1 MAGSDVLVWL
11 DMEMSGLDPARERI
25 IEIATI
31 LTDGQLV
38 EIAVGPELVIHQPDE
53 ILGAMDDW
61 NTKHHGASGLT
72 ERVRASQI
80 TDADA
85 EARTIA
91 FINAHISL
99 RDRPVL
105 AGNSIHQDRRFI
117 RRYMPLLD
125 ARLHYRMV
133 DVSTIKEL
141 ARRWYPQVIAKQPQ
155 KSDTHRA
162 LDDIRESIEELRY
175 YRASVFVQPPV
186 SPAGPTGTAGPSG
199 SSTPPIPAVPT

>member
-11 DMEMSGLDPARERI
+11 DMEMTGLDPERERI

-31 LTDGQLV
+31 LTDGQLT

-53 ILGAMDDW
+53 IVAAMDEW

-72 ERVRASQI
+72 ERVRQSQI

-85 EARTIA
+85 EAQTIA
-91 FINAHISL
+91 FIDAHVAA
-99 RDRPVL
+99 RERPVL

-117 RRYMPLLD
+117 RRYMPVLEK
-125 ARLHYRMV
+125 RLHYRMV

-141 ARRWYPQVIAKQPQ
+141 ARRWFPAITAKQPQ
-155 KSDTHRA
+155 KKETHRA
-162 LDDIRESIEELRY
+162 LDDIRESIDELRF
-175 YRASVFVQPPV
+175 YRQHVFL
-186 SPAGPTGTAGPSG
+186 PA
-199 SSTPPIPAVPT
+199 TPPAT

>member
-11 DMEMSGLDPARERI
+11 DMEMTGLDPERERI

-31 LTDGQLV
+31 LTDGQLA

-53 ILGAMDDW
+53 ILAAMDDW

-72 ERVRASQI
+72 ERVRMSQI
-80 TDADA
+80 SDGSA
-85 EARTIA
+85 ETQTIA
-91 FINAHISL
+91 FIDAHVST

-117 RRYMPLLD
+117 RRYMPALEK
-125 ARLHYRMV
+125 RLHYRMV

-141 ARRWYPQVIAKQPQ
+141 ARRWYPQIIAKQPA
-155 KSDTHRA
+155 KRETHRA
-162 LDDIRESIEELRY
+162 LDDIRESIDELRF
-175 YRASVFVQPPV
+175 YRNHVFVPAAPP
-186 SPAGPTGTAGPSG
+186 A
-199 SSTPPIPAVPT
+199 PPGERT